1 MSRKKGDKPYTKWAI
16 NLPDEMIKKAGFKQG
31 DQIKVSVKN
40 KKLILKK
47 Q

>member
-31 DQIKVSVKN
+31 NQIKVIAKEGKIVLSKE
-40 KKLILKK
+40 
-47 Q
+47 